1 MLRKLF
7 LTLLPCTLLF
17 FSNPGEAK
25 AQGWTFTETV
35 SHTGPGPCIPYPM
48 LPPMTYGTKEACE
61 YNRQQ
66 ELNNNGDDWSLY
78 GDGSCLLVII
88 CGPCVGGSLNPTG
101 PGGSS
106 SGIPE
111 PGTVSLEGLLSG
123 KAFFSAHESRAVEDL
138 LDAYVQ
144 KMKSLGVT
152 VDKNALLSA
161 GDVPL
166 TGNPDF
172 DRYWVEQLM
181 KLTTFGHGTA
191 VNLTDRKGIVDPS
204 DLKMPEDKSVTTYKT
219 QTEPAAPVV
228 KMPGSGKEW
237 YHLEPIGIPPL
248 PESSGTGTVRYDHPR
263 IELVRESAVTLAGW
277 LPDGAAYPGILAVN
291 IWAENAKAIQDF
303 RDGNIPQGAMTS
315 FRNAAENTLTDWTNQ
330 AVGDVQGKI
339 TDKIVD
345 IIDQGTGIAKLA
357 STASDYNSKL
367 GDLGGEVTGGEG
379 PGIFGQITKA
389 ATWLGQPTSSAGL

>member
-1 MLRKLF
+1 MLRRLF
-7 LTLLPCTLLF
+7 LALSLCTVVVFL
-17 FSNPGEAK
+17 NPGEAK

-35 SHTGPGPCIPYPM
+35 SHSGPGPCIPYPM
-48 LPPMTYGTKEACE
+48 LPPMVYGTQAACE
-61 YNRQQ
+61 YNRQM
-66 ELNNNGDDWSLY
+66 ELSNNGDDWSAY
-78 GDGSCLLVII
+78 ADGSCILII
-88 CGPCVGGSLNPTG
+88 TCTPCVGSDFNSG

-111 PGTVSLEGLLSG
+111 PGAVSLDGLLAG

-144 KMKSLGVT
+144 KMKSMGVT
-152 VDKNALLSA
+152 VDKSTLLSA
-161 GDVPL
+161 GEVPL

-181 KLTTFGHGTA
+181 KLTAFGHGTA
-191 VNLTDRKGIVDPS
+191 VNLTDKKGIVDPA
-204 DLKMPEDKSVTTYKT
+204 DLKSPGGKTLPTDKK
-219 QTEPAAPVV
+219 QPEPAAPVV
-228 KMPGSGKEW
+228 QVPGSDRVW

-248 PESSGTGTVRYDHPR
+248 PVSSGTGEFRYDHPR

-315 FRNAAENTLTDWTNQ
+315 LSNAFENTVTDWTNQ

-339 TDKIVD
+339 TDKLVD
-345 IIDQGTGIAKLA
+345 IVDQGTGIAKLA
-357 STASDYNSKL
+357 SSVSDYNSKWQ
-367 GDLGGEVTGGEG
+367 DMGGEVAGGEG

>member
-1 MLRKLF
+1 MLRRLF

-17 FSNPGEAK
+17 FLNPGEAK
-25 AQGWTFTETV
+25 AQGWTFTESV

-48 LPPMTYGTKEACE
+48 LPPMTYGTLEACE

-66 ELNNNGDDWSLY
+66 ELNNNGDDWSAY
-78 GDGSCLLVII
+78 GDGSCLLVIV
-88 CGPCVGGSLNPTG
+88 CGPCVGGNINPT
-101 PGGSS
+101 GGSS

-111 PGTVSLEGLLSG
+111 PGTVSLEGLLAG

-138 LDAYVQ
+138 LNAYIQ
-144 KMKSLGVT
+144 KMKSMGIT
-152 VDKNALLSA
+152 VDKNALLAA

-181 KLTTFGHGTA
+181 KLTTLGNGTA
-191 VNLTDRKGIVDPS
+191 ANFTDWQGKADPAFIIQPDGRAVPADRK
-204 DLKMPEDKSVTTYKT
+204 

-228 KMPGSGKEW
+228 QMPGSGRVY

-248 PESSGTGTVRYDHPR
+248 PVSSGTGTVRYDHPR

-315 FRNAAENTLTDWTNQ
+315 ISNAFENSMTDWTNQ

-339 TDKIVD
+339 TDKLVD

-357 STASDYNSKL
+357 SSASDYNSKL